1 MNSRGCRGMDH
12 APGHLTMLIRSL
24 ACACVIALPSLAA
37 ANPVTAGI
45 HLGVTQS
52 KEDGAAN
59 VDASDT
65 VGLYGRLGFSK
76 RVSGQLEIMKIKTPD
91 GSGVSIRSGTLL
103 LVVDLTSSGRLV
115 PTISA
120 GIGMD
125 SASYQYGSSTDAK
138 HIEGGFGLEYRADG
152 GLTIGIDL
160 RMGGRSMDQSTKA
173 VPLAGTIELYAP
185 SGLREGEY
193 RSGRV
198 SLGVRF

>member
-1 MNSRGCRGMDH
+1 
-12 APGHLTMLIRSL
+12 MLIRSL

-45 HLGVTQS
+45 NLGVTQN
-52 KEDGAAN
+52 KEDGAAGI
-59 VDASDT
+59 DASDT

-76 RVSGQLEIMKIKTPD
+76 RISGQLEIMKINTDD
-91 GSGVSIRSGTLL
+91 GSGVTIRSGTML
-103 LVVDLTSSGRLV
+103 LVVDLTTSGRLV
-115 PTISA
+115 PTIAA
-120 GIGMD
+120 GVGMD
-125 SASYQYGSSTDAK
+125 SASYEYGGSTDAK
-138 HIEGGFGLEYRADG
+138 HIEGGFGLEYRAEG

-160 RMGGRSMDQSTKA
+160 RMGGRSIDQNDKV
-173 VPLAGTIELYAP
+173 VPLEGDIAYYAP

>member
-1 MNSRGCRGMDH
+1 
-12 APGHLTMLIRSL
+12 MLIRSL
-24 ACACVIALPSLAA
+24 AAVCVIALPSLAA

-45 HLGVTQS
+45 NLGVTQN
-52 KEDGAAN
+52 KEDGASGI
-59 VDASDT
+59 DASDT

-76 RVSGQLEIMKIKTPD
+76 RVSGQLELMKIKTGE
-91 GSGVSIRSGTLL
+91 GSGVNIRSGTML

-115 PTISA
+115 PTICA
-120 GIGMD
+120 GVGMD

-138 HIEGGFGLEYRADG
+138 HIEGGFGLEYRAEG
-152 GLTIGIDL
+152 GLTLGIDL
-160 RMGGRSMDQSTKA
+160 RMGGRSIDQDNKA
-173 VPLAGTIELYAP
+173 VPLAGTIDLYTP